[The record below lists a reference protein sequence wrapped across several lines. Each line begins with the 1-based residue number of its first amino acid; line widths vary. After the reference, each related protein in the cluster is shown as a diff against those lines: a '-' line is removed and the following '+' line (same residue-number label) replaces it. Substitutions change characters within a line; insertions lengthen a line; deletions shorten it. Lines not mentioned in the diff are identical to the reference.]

1 MIADKINGTYE
12 LIGGLFV
19 FLHCWKLFKDK
30 SVKGVSVKSFVFFA
44 SWGVWNLYY
53 YPHLGQMWSFIGGC
67 HIVFWNI
74 VWICLAV
81 YYKKKQ

>member
-1 MIADKINGTYE
+1 MADKINGIYE
-12 LIGGLFV
+12 SIGGLFI
-19 FLHCWKLFKDK
+19 FLHCCQLYKDK

-53 YPHLGQMWSFIGGC
+53 YPHLGQMWSFVGGC

-74 VWICLAV
+74 VWICLATH
-81 YYKKKQ
+81 YKKKK